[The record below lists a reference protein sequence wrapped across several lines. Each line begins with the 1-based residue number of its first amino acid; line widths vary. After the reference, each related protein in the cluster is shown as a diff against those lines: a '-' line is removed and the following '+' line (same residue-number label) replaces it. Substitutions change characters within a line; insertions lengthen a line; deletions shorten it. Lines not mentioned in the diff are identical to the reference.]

1 MKHRSRS
8 TATCGTGLVLRFY
21 FALAIAASTT
31 LPGLPLLAQPKS
43 AQRANTAA
51 VANKPPLDNLD
62 ESKLMAELA
71 NRGMTTLLDH
81 YFQTNNVPEEKRKEI
96 VVLIA
101 LQHMDSRDF
110 ATKSAADRKKEID
123 EIVNGINGLLPSITD
138 PQRLLRYASALISN
152 GTLRLVNI
160 LDYWGDNPKTQAALN
175 PIAETVD
182 KILERAVAESK
193 KKADAILAKIQN
205 GNDPRVEQWQE
216 ADQIQKLAEY
226 NRARSSYG
234 LALSYDKAAIAKRNE
249 VCKRAIEKLAEFDDE
264 GSNVRIPVELEIAK
278 LHMVLGEEGYKKSKE
293 YFTKVINSKS
303 DNAQNPKK
311 FTGEQ
316 YQARYFTLV
325 ADVLNHQPEL
335 AEKDLPDLKAWQDAN
350 LGTDEST
357 KKGVGAAMSML
368 EYRILSAKAE
378 LAKGPKEKERLNS
391 EAVTVLMDLVNK
403 RPDLRSIVFEQV
415 MSKLPDNPD
424 LTSLNPLLLEALV
437 TRGIEAIQ
445 RKTPEKDDAKNIQA
459 GADAARSIISRKGQP
474 GISSEQVDSSAFRVG
489 VFEEHIGSTLQLK
502 PEEQLQN
509 KYDAITAYLEYV
521 EKYGGNKIWA
531 EDALDNAL
539 SLLVNL
545 RKTDANSDGL
555 NKLYDHALDLA
566 LFKVGRKQVAW
577 SYAQRRREMGDFKAA
592 KGGYSMVK
600 SDVPIVMV
608 LAKYFQMFCD
618 QQMLAKAPDVE
629 KPALS
634 ADVQKLADELTPLID
649 GAMGSADTQVKLQLR
664 LTKIRM
670 VLLAADVARAN
681 KSPDRVVAMLSGFEL
696 LLTGSPPE
704 QQNALLGNALFLR
717 VNALISLNRSAEA
730 LAAINEL
737 VSRQTPEQS
746 LSTITSLLDK
756 LNESFLAERGK
767 EKPDPTT
774 LIQLSGQRAQLA
786 QLLVQQV
793 QKDPKLP
800 EKNRRQY
807 LSFNATAQRQ
817 AAELETDAAKK
828 KVYLTQALATYDEL
842 LKGVPENDPNGERT
856 VYQRLIA
863 LTQFIVGDTA
873 SMEKAHDM
881 LNDLFAKGSFGGPM
895 IRINDTDESKPN
907 DIFWEAAL
915 RLLQAKAQ
923 LSTAKGDPLL
933 LDDAKRILRN
943 FIIQH
948 GDQTGGPNY
957 AKDFKLLR
965 QQILGDWKPETV
977 TAATQPA
984 AK

>member
-1 MKHRSRS
+1 MKQLHPGHRLL
-8 TATCGTGLVLRFY
+8 AV
-21 FALAIAASTT
+21 ALAASTA
-31 LPGLPLLAQPKS
+31 LAAVPLSAQPQKP
-43 AQRANTAA
+43 AARKAA
-51 VANKPPLDNLD
+51 VVNKAPLDNLD
-62 ESKLMAELA
+62 ENKLMAELA
-71 NRGMTTLLDH
+71 NRGMTNLLEY
-81 YFQTNNVPEEKRKEI
+81 YFQKNNVSEETRKVI
-96 VVLIA
+96 VVRIA
-101 LQHMDSRDF
+101 LQHLDSRDF
-110 ATKSAADRKKEID
+110 ATKSAAERKKEIGD
-123 EIVNGINGLLPSITD
+123 IVSGINGLLPSITD
-138 PQRLLRYASALISN
+138 PQQLLQSASSLILN
-152 GTLRLVNI
+152 GTLRLINI

-182 KILERAVAESK
+182 KILDRAVTESK
-193 KKADAILAKIQN
+193 ARADAILSKITS
-205 GNDPRVEQWQE
+205 GDDPRVKQWE
-216 ADQIQKLAEY
+216 DADQFQKLAEY
-226 NRARSSYG
+226 NRARASYG
-234 LALSYDKAAIAKRNE
+234 LAISYDKAAVAKRNE
-249 VCKRAIEKLAEFDDE
+249 VCKRAIEKLTEFDDE
-264 GSNVRIPVELEIAK
+264 GSNVRVPVELEIAK
-278 LHMVLGEEGYKKSKE
+278 LYMVLGEDGYKKSKE
-293 YFTKVINSKS
+293 FFTKVINAKS
-303 DNAQNPKK
+303 DDAKNPKK
-311 FTGEQ
+311 YVGEQ

-325 ADVLNHQPEL
+325 ADVLNHQPDA
-335 AEKDLPDLKAWQDAN
+335 AEKDLPDLKAWQEAN
-350 LGTDEST
+350 LGTDEGT

-368 EYRILSAKAE
+368 EYRILSTKAE

-391 EAVTVLMDLVNK
+391 EAVSVLMDLVNR

-415 MSKLPDNPD
+415 MGKLPDNPD
-424 LTSLNPLLLEALV
+424 LTTLNPLLLEALV
-437 TRGIEAIQ
+437 TRGIEALQ
-445 RKTPEKDDAKNIQA
+445 RKIPEKDDAKNIQIA
-459 GADAARSIISRKGQP
+459 ADAARSIISRKGQP
-474 GISSEQVDSSAFRVG
+474 GIAGEQVDSSAFRVG
-489 VFEEHIGSTLQLK
+489 VFEEHIGSSTQLK

-509 KYDAITAYLEYV
+509 KNDAITAYLEYV
-521 EKYGGNKIWA
+521 DKYGGNKIWA

-545 RKTDANSDGL
+545 RKADSNNDDL
-555 NKLYDHALDLA
+555 NKLYDRALDLA

-577 SYAQRRREMGDFKAA
+577 PYAQRRREMGDFKAA
-592 KGGYSMVK
+592 KGGYAMVK

-608 LAKYFQMFCD
+608 LAKYYQMFCD
-618 QQMLAKAPDVE
+618 QQMLISAPDAE

-634 ADVQKLADELTPLID
+634 ADVQRLADELTPLID
-649 GAMGSADTQVKLQLR
+649 GAMPAAEAQVKTQLR

-681 KSPDRVVAMLSGFEL
+681 KAPARVVSMLSGFEIL
-696 LLTGSPPE
+696 LAGSPPE
-704 QQNALLGNALFLR
+704 QQNTLLGNALFLR

-730 LAAINEL
+730 LSAINDL

-756 LNESFLAERGK
+756 LNGSFLAERAK
-767 EKPDPTT
+767 EKPDPAT
-774 LIQLSGQRAQLA
+774 LIELSGQRAQLA

-793 QKDPKLP
+793 QKDPQLP

-828 KVYLTQALATYDEL
+828 KVYLTQALSTYDEL
-842 LKGVPENDPNGERT
+842 LKGVPENDPNSERT

-881 LNDLFAKGSFGGPM
+881 LNDLFARGSFGGPM
-895 IRINDTDESKPN
+895 IRINETDESKPN

-957 AKDFKLLR
+957 AKDFKQLR
-965 QQILGDWKPETV
+965 QQILGDWKPETG
-977 TAATQPA
+977 TATSQPA

>member
-1 MKHRSRS
+1 MKLPHFQRVLTMALGAS
-8 TATCGTGLVLRFY
+8 TALSAPFVSAQPRP
-21 FALAIAASTT
+21 AAR
-31 LPGLPLLAQPKS
+31 PAVAAGKLPLDS
-43 AQRANTAA
+43 
-51 VANKPPLDNLD
+51 LD

-71 NRGMTTLLDH
+71 NRGMTTLLDY
-81 YFQTNNVPEEKRKEI
+81 YFKKNNVPEEKRKEI

-101 LQHMDSRDF
+101 LQHLDSRDF
-110 ATKSAADRKKEID
+110 ATKSTADRKKEID
-123 EIVNGINGLLPSITD
+123 DIVSGINSLLPSITD
-138 PQRLLRYASALISN
+138 PQRLLRYAAALISN

-193 KKADAILAKIQN
+193 TKADAILARIAN
-205 GNDPRVEQWQE
+205 GNDPRVAQWEE
-216 ADQIQKLAEY
+216 ADQVMKLAVY

-234 LALSYDKAAIAKRNE
+234 LALSYDKAAIARRNE
-249 VCKRAIEKLAEFDDE
+249 VCKTAIEKLTEFDEE
-264 GSNVRIPVELEIAK
+264 GSNVRVPVELEIAK
-278 LHMVLGEEGYKKSKE
+278 LHMVLGADGYKKAKE
-293 YFTKVINSKS
+293 FFDKVINAKS
-303 DNAQNPKK
+303 DDPRNPNK
-311 FTGEQ
+311 FLGEQ

-325 ADVLNHQPEL
+325 ADVLNHEPDL
-335 AEKDLPDLKAWQDAN
+335 AEKELPALKTWQETN
-350 LGTDEST
+350 LGKDEGT
-357 KKGVGAAMSML
+357 KKGVGAAFSML
-368 EYRILSAKAE
+368 EYRIFSAKAE
-378 LAKGPKEKERLNS
+378 IAKGPKEKDRLNS

-424 LTSLNPLLLEALV
+424 LKILNPLLLEALV
-437 TRGIEAIQ
+437 TRGIEALQ
-445 RKTPEKDDAKNIQA
+445 RKTPEKDDAKNIQIA
-459 GADAARSIISRKGQP
+459 ADAARSIISRKGQP
-474 GISSEQVDSSAFRVG
+474 GITVEQVDSSAFRVG
-489 VFEEHIGSTLQLK
+489 VFEEHIGSTPQLK
-502 PEEQLQN
+502 PEEQFQN
-509 KYDAITAYLEYV
+509 KNDAVTAYLDYV
-521 EKYGGNKIWA
+521 EKYGANKIWS

-539 SLLVNL
+539 SLMVGL
-545 RKTDANSDGL
+545 RKADANNDEL
-555 NKLYDHALDLA
+555 NKLYDRALNVA

-592 KGGYSMVK
+592 KGGYALVK

-618 QQMLAKAPDVE
+618 QQLLAKAPDAE
-629 KPALS
+629 KAALS
-634 ADVQKLADELTPLID
+634 ANVQKLADELTPLID
-649 GAMGSADTQVKLQLR
+649 GAMPAADAQIKTQLR

-681 KSPDRVVAMLSGFEL
+681 KAPARVVSMLNGFEGL
-696 LLTGSPPE
+696 LAGSPPE

-730 LAAINEL
+730 LSAINDL
-737 VSRQTPEQS
+737 VARQTPEQS

-756 LNESFLAERGK
+756 LNESFLAERAK
-767 EKPDPTT
+767 EKPDTAT

-786 QLLVQQV
+786 QLLVLQV

-828 KVYLTQALATYDEL
+828 KVYLTQALSTYDEL
-842 LKGVPENDPNGERT
+842 LKGVSETDTTGERT
-856 VYQRLIA
+856 IYQRLIA
-863 LTQFIVGDTA
+863 LTQFIVGDTD
-873 SMEKAHDM
+873 SMEKAHEM

-895 IRINDTDESKPN
+895 IRINDSDESKPN

-915 RLLQAKAQ
+915 RLLQAKVQ

-948 GDQTGGPNY
+948 GEQTGGPNY
-957 AKDFKLLR
+957 AKDFKQLR
-965 QQILGDWKPETV
+965 QQILGDWKPEMGVPATQ
-977 TAATQPA
+977 AATP
-984 AK
+984 